1 MNNKIAFILSTI
13 LGLSSL
19 SAQAQTKTA
28 TNTTKATASLASSC
42 VIGTNDVVFGVYNP
56 VATSDTQTTQ
66 TVSIRCTK
74 GTPWNFYEYALYYA
88 YAGATNSTGYASAMI
103 YNGNKLYYQVQMS
116 DGVWDNDVDMSG
128 RPNNG
133 HFLGTGTG
141 QTQTLSINYRIIKNQ
156 YVPPGNYKDTAT
168 VYVDF

>member
-1 MNNKIAFILSTI
+1 MKNNLTIILSAI
-13 LGLSSL
+13 LILSSL
-19 SAQAQTKTA
+19 SAHADTA
-28 TNTTKATASLASSC
+28 TNTTKATASLSSSC
-42 VIGTNDVVFGVYNP
+42 VVGTTDVVFGLYNP
-56 VATSDTQTTQ
+56 NTTTDTTTTQ

-74 GTPWNFYEYALYYA
+74 GTPWNFYEYAVYYT
-88 YAGATNSTGYASAMI
+88 GIGGSNSTGIASAML

-133 HFLGTGTG
+133 HFVGSGTG
-141 QTQTLSINYRIIKNQ
+141 QTQNLTLNFRILKNQ

-168 VYVDF
+168 AYIDF